1 MIKKVM
7 EKLDRKYAKICVY
20 AAVTVLVTLCAA
32 SVLLKTGPFWLK
44 FWAIFTA
51 VLRPVIIGGG
61 LCYLLQPVV
70 SRFERMFNRTKEHG
84 WARGVSVLLTLG
96 IIFTVV
102 FFVLGMILDCRITT
116 PTDDQYHRNAIDRL
130 MCQR

>member
-1 MIKKVM
+1 MIKKIM
-7 EKLDRKYAKICVY
+7 EKLDWKYTKICVY
-20 AAVTVLVTLCAA
+20 AAVTVLVTLCSAY
-32 SVLLKTGPFWLK
+32 VLLQTGPFWTK

-102 FFVLGMILDCRITT
+102 FFSHAQSRAKQAFDYKPM
-116 PTDDQYHRNAIDRL
+116 
-130 MCQR
+130 